1 MGTPTSKSCSFDGTT
16 GGTTA
21 TIPSASYGGNHL
33 ILVWTATVVAAGLTA
48 PKSVPSGLGATWTE
62 VADQQTGGGAQR
74 FRLTCYRTTLATPQ
88 TGAITLTHTAVDHV
102 KWSVVE
108 YDDASTVVQ
117 SASNAGATVAN
128 ITATLAAFAN
138 AANGVAASTFHAGTA
153 VVTAGSGFTELAEE
167 NTTRTIETMWRAD
180 NDTTAD
186 SSWTGN
192 QHCAIIAAEIAPE
205 PTAPASVVLDATY
218 YSNAPKLAGA
228 VATATVTA
236 AIGDTLIVVAS
247 GDNRGGATEGL
258 PAGAI
263 TDSASHTW
271 SRLGYQKS
279 TASANTACEVA
290 VYGTEVT
297 TAMSGG
303 TVTLTAHA
311 DCIAKSF
318 HVWRF
323 RGPSTTVRAASVGA
337 EGTSTT
343 PSVTHTGPVN
353 TDLVIGA
360 VAFEGPLGDSVTADA
375 DTTNGTWS
383 AVTKHG
389 TSEGTVVSNVAHA
402 AQWKAVTA
410 TSSQTFNPTITS
422 RDWEA
427 VIVALRVNFESS
439 GPPPSKQ
446 RVMGFVPG
454 ANDYTLTTD
463 FIIVADTG
471 TLQQRLVWRAQSS
484 GAMYVVEHD
493 TVGNQISVYYQDA
506 SGTRFLV
513 TTAAALTTV
522 ATDVVHLKVSAVGSA
537 HKVRWWLNAAGEPGT
552 WNVEFT
558 DANLANGYVG
568 LGAASNSLASFD
580 FDNFLCA
587 L

>member
-1 MGTPTSKSCSFDGTT
+1 MGTPTSRSCSFDGTT

-21 TIPSASYGGNHL
+21 TVPSAAYGGSHL
-33 ILVWTATVVAAGLTA
+33 ILIWISTTVAAGLTA
-48 PKSVPSGLGATWTE
+48 PKSVPTGLGATWTE
-62 VADQQTGGGAQR
+62 VADQQTGGGTQR

-88 TGAITLTHTAVDHV
+88 TGAITLTHTAQDHV
-102 KWSVVE
+102 KWSVIE

-117 SASNAGATVAN
+117 SATAAGNTVAT
-128 ITATLAAFAN
+128 ISATLAAFGD
-138 AANGVAASTFHAGTA
+138 AANGVAASTFHASTA
-153 VVTAGSGFTELAEE
+153 AVTAGSGFTELAEE
-167 NTTRTIETMWRAD
+167 NTSRTIETMWRAD

-186 SSWTGN
+186 SSWTGG
-192 QHCAIIAAEIAPE
+192 QHCAIIAMEIAPQA
-205 PTAPASVVLDATY
+205 TAPAAVTLDATY
-218 YSNAPKLAGA
+218 YSNAPKTAGA
-228 VATATVTA
+228 VATATVSA

-247 GDNRGGATEGL
+247 GDNRGGAIEGL
-258 PAGAI
+258 PAGGI
-263 TDSASHTW
+263 TDSAGHTW
-271 SRLGYQKS
+271 TRLGYQKS
-279 TASANTACEVA
+279 TAAALTACEVA

-311 DCIAKSF
+311 NCNSKSF

-323 RGPSTTVRAASVGA
+323 RGPSVTLRSASVGA
-337 EGTSTT
+337 EGSSTT
-343 PSVTHTGPVN
+343 PSVTHTGPVD

-360 VAFEGPLGDSVTADA
+360 YAIEGPTGDSVTADA
-375 DTTNGTWS
+375 DTSNGTWS

-389 TSEGTVVSNVAHA
+389 TTGGTDTSNVAHA

-427 VIVALRVNFESS
+427 VIVALRVNFESA
-439 GPPPSKQ
+439 GPPPPYQ
-446 RVMGFVPG
+446 RVMGVTPG
-454 ANDYTLTTD
+454 ANDYTVTAD
-463 FIIVADTG
+463 FVIVADTG
-471 TLQQRLVWRAQSS
+471 TLQQRLVWRGQSS

-493 TVGNQISVYYQDA
+493 TVANQISVYYLDA

-513 TTAAALTTV
+513 TTAATLTTV
-522 ATDVVHLKVSAVGSA
+522 ATDVVHLKVNAVGSA

-558 DANLANGYVG
+558 DANLASGYVG
-568 LGAASNSLASFD
+568 LGAAAAAAASFD
-580 FDNFLCA
+580 FDNFLCDI
-587 L
+587 

>member
-16 GGTTA
+16 GGTSA
-21 TIPSASYGGNHL
+21 TIPSASYGGAHL
-33 ILVWTATVVAAGLTA
+33 ILVWTATTVASGSTA

-62 VADQQTGGGAQR
+62 VADQQTGGGSQR

-102 KWSVVE
+102 KWSVIE

-117 SASNAGATVAN
+117 SAQALGASVTTV
-128 ITATLAAFAN
+128 TATLAAFAD
-138 AANGVAASTFHAGTA
+138 AANGVAASTFHAGTGA
-153 VVTAGSGFTELAEE
+153 VTAGSGFTELAEQ
-167 NTTRTIETMWRAD
+167 NTSRTIETMWKAG

-186 SSWTGN
+186 SSWTGA
-192 QHCAIIAAEIAPE
+192 QHCAIIAMEIAPE
-205 PTAPASVVLDATY
+205 PTAPAAVVLDATY
-218 YSNAPKLAGA
+218 LSTAPKTAGA
-228 VATATVTA
+228 VATATVSA

-258 PAGAI
+258 PAGGI
-263 TDSASHTW
+263 TDSSGHTW
-271 SRLGYQKS
+271 TRLGYQKS
-279 TASANTACEVA
+279 TAAALTACEVA
-290 VYGTEVT
+290 VYGTEIT

-311 DCIAKSF
+311 NCNSKSF

-323 RGPSTTVRAASVGA
+323 RGPSTTLRAASVGA
-337 EGTSTT
+337 EGSSTT

-360 VAFEGPLGDSVTADA
+360 YAIEGPTGDSVTADA

-389 TSEGTVVSNVAHA
+389 TSGGTDTSNVAHA
-402 AQWKAVTA
+402 AQWKAVNA
-410 TSSQTFNPTITS
+410 TGSQTFNPTITS

-427 VIVALRVNFESS
+427 VIVALRVNFEAA
-439 GPPPSKQ
+439 GPPPANQ

-463 FIIVADTG
+463 FVIVADTG
-471 TLQQRLVWRAQSS
+471 TLQQRLVWRGQSS

-513 TTAAALTTV
+513 TTAATLTTV
-522 ATDVVHLKVSAVGSA
+522 AADVVHLKVSAVGTA
-537 HKVRWWLNAAGEPGT
+537 HKVRWWLNAASEPGT

-568 LGAASNSLASFD
+568 LGGASSAAASFD